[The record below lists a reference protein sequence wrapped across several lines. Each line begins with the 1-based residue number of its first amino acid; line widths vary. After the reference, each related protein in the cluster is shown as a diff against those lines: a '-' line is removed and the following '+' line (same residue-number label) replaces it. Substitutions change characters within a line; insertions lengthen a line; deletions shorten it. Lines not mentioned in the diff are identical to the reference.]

1 MYAIPWADREL
12 FTLNRYLVDAACI
25 VTDVEQESRQHFEA
39 VLAQERQT
47 IKGSVPCRDSGSPVA
62 EDAIVADLTSA
73 AAAPLAVDLLC
84 APGPFA
90 RGGMHR
96 AE

>member
-1 MYAIPWADREL
+1 M
-12 FTLNRYLVDAACI
+12 
-25 VTDVEQESRQHFEA
+25 EQESRQHFEA

-47 IKGSVPCRDSGSPVA
+47 IEGSVSCSNRGSPVA
-62 EDAIVADLTSA
+62 EDEIVADLSSA

-84 APGPFA
+84 APAPCA
-90 RGGMHR
+90 RGGKHR